1 MSMNAKACLRTLDAG
16 LTEDVWTKMEVT
28 TVNVMKGGL
37 EENVNQV
44 RHDII
49 FISLRNIVL
58 YFLRQLDIIYRET
71 KKTDI

>member
-1 MSMNAKACLRTLDAG
+1 MSMNAKAWQRTLDAG
-16 LTEDVWTKMEVT
+16 LTEDVWTKMEVI

-44 RHDII
+44 KYDII
-49 FISLRNIVL
+49 STSLRNIVL